1 MPAAQDTLT
10 ELSELVNLT
19 PPSTKG
25 YGTPL
30 MLDKSVKTFSAQPTV
45 YSNWVMGGGLGE
57 QMVFSRAILT
67 DGPPEPS
74 ALVR

>member
-1 MPAAQDTLT
+1 
-10 ELSELVNLT
+10 
-19 PPSTKG
+19 
-25 YGTPL
+25 

-45 YSNWVMGGGLGE
+45 YSNWVIGGGLGE

>member
-1 MPAAQDTLT
+1 
-10 ELSELVNLT
+10 
-19 PPSTKG
+19 
-25 YGTPL
+25 

-45 YSNWVMGGGLGE
+45 YSNWVIGGGLGE
-57 QMVFSRAILT
+57 QMVFSRDILT